1 MPIRLMLALLALS
14 CSVGAVG
21 GDFGKPRDSTPNQPI
36 LGRRSA
42 PLLTLDGL
50 TFKDLNRNG
59 KLDPYE
65 DWRLPADVRAA
76 DLVQRMSLE
85 ELAGLMVHGTLPS
98 GGPMAPLGAGKEY
111 DLVKVRQSID
121 EDHVN
126 SFITRVNGSAEVLAK
141 QNNEVQAIAESSR
154 WGIPVTIS
162 SDPRHHF
169 EQVLGASMQDR
180 AFSSWPEPLGF
191 AALNDPELTR
201 RFADVVRQ
209 EYESVGIRESLA
221 PQADLATEPRWARAN
236 GTFGEDANTAKRM
249 VEAYVAGVQ
258 NGANGLNAGSVIAVV
273 KHWAGYGA
281 AKDGWDGHNYY
292 GRYAEFSGHNFEQHL
307 IPFTGAFVA
316 HVGAVMPTYSVLQ
329 NVAIDGKPL
338 EQVGAGFNR
347 QLLSDLLRRQYG
359 FRGVILSDWA
369 ITNDCPDACRNGA
382 SAGNQPSPRDIGMP
396 WGVEELTKAQ
406 RFAKAINAG
415 VDQIGGTEQS
425 NVIVED
431 VHNGSISEARVREAA
446 GSILL
451 QKFELG
457 LFEQPYADETKAAVI
472 AGSRDFAHEGQAA
485 QAHAVVL
492 LENRR
497 VVSTGQPLLPV
508 APKNKKIYLYGVA
521 AKAAEDAGFIVVTDP
536 AQADLAIIR
545 APAPFESEHPNFFFG
560 SRQHEGRLT
569 FTEKDAAYVELARV
583 GPIVPTVFLTTLERP
598 LILTNVSTYAT
609 ALLGDFGISDEP
621 LLALVTGKLS
631 PNGHLPFELPSSAE
645 AVRQQKSDQPHDSHS
660 PLFPFGF
667 GLHY

>member
-1 MPIRLMLALLALS
+1 MHIRPLPALLALS
-14 CSVGAVG
+14 CFVVAVG
-21 GDFGKPRDSTPNQPI
+21 SDFEKAHHSKPDQPI
-36 LGRRSA
+36 LGHRSA
-42 PLLTLDGL
+42 PLITVDGL
-50 TFKDLNRNG
+50 TFKDLDRNG

-65 DWRLPADVRAA
+65 DWRLPADVRAT
-76 DLVQRMSLE
+76 DLVQRMSIE
-85 ELAGLMVHGTLPS
+85 DLAGLMVHGTLIS
-98 GGPMAPLGAGKEY
+98 GGPMAPLGTGKEY
-111 DLVKVRQSID
+111 DLVKLRRSID
-121 EDHVN
+121 EDRVN
-126 SFITRVNGSAEVLAK
+126 SFITRLNGSAEVLAK
-141 QNNEVQAIAESSR
+141 QNNEVQAIAESLR

-169 EQVLGASMQDR
+169 EQVLGATMQDR
-180 AFSSWPEPLGF
+180 TFSSWPEPLGF

-201 RFADVVRQ
+201 RFGDVVRQ

-236 GTFGEDANTAKRM
+236 GTFGEDSNIAKRM

-258 NGANGLNAGSVIAVV
+258 NGANGLNSGSVIAVV

-307 IPFTGAFVA
+307 IPFTGAFA
-316 HVGAVMPTYSVLQ
+316 AQVGAVMPTYSVLQ

-347 QLLSDLLRRQYG
+347 QLVSVLLRRQYR
-359 FRGVILSDWA
+359 FRGVILSDWG
-369 ITNDCPDACRNGA
+369 ITNDCPEACRNGA
-382 SAGNQPSPRDIGMP
+382 SAGNQPAPRDIGMP

-425 NVIVED
+425 NVIAED
-431 VHNGSISEARVREAA
+431 VHNGSISEDRVREAA
-446 GSILL
+446 ARILL

-457 LFEQPYADETKAAVI
+457 LFEQPYADEAKAAVM
-472 AGSRDFAHEGQAA
+472 AGRKDFVDLGQAA
-485 QAHAVVL
+485 QAHAAVL
-492 LENRR
+492 LENKR

-508 APKNKKIYLYGVA
+508 APKNKKVYLYGVA
-521 AKAAEDAGFIVVTDP
+521 AKAAEDAGFVVVTDP
-536 AQADLAIIR
+536 AQADIAIIR

-583 GPIVPTVFLTTLERP
+583 GPLVPTVFLTTLERP
-598 LILTNVSTYAT
+598 LILTNVRKYAT

-621 LLALVTGKLS
+621 LFGLVAGKFS

-645 AVRQQKSDQPHDSHS
+645 AVKQQKSDQPHDSQS